1 MPKGYHQ
8 NTITKNLGNMTQPER
23 SYSATA
29 SPGYLNETEAQE
41 DDLKSTLIK
50 MTETFIQDMSKSL
63 EEIQQNTFKQVE
75 ALKEE

>member
-41 DDLKSTLIK
+41 DDLKSYFIK
-50 MTETFIQDMSKSL
+50 IIQAF
-63 EEIQQNTFKQVE
+63 NG
-75 ALKEE
+75 